1 MGETLSNPALSRA
14 MLARQ
19 LLSKRA
25 KISIED
31 AVERIGGMQ
40 AQLAR
45 APLVGLWTRLEKM
58 KRDDLQRALDDRRVV
73 RATLM
78 RGTLHMV
85 SASDYVAMRGTIQ
98 LALDHAMRGILKERL
113 TEGDAK
119 KVVVIARK
127 FFETPKTMDELRD
140 SGLFT
145 GDIRAQAYAARC
157 LVPLVQLHD
166 GSSRFVLAEKY
177 LKKKIP
183 TAIDK
188 VELVRRYL
196 AAYGPATI
204 ADAQV
209 WSGIVDL
216 KDAFAKLDLVTF
228 GKYFDLAKAPRP
240 GEDAPAPPRFL
251 PEFDSV
257 LLAHKDRRR
266 VIADEH
272 RKAVYLPGLR
282 VAATILVD
290 GVVAGTWSVKRDKKA
305 ATLAVT
311 PFGKLARADKD
322 ALAEE
327 AEALVRFVEPDAKS
341 FDVAFSL
348 TR

>member
-1 MGETLSNPALSRA
+1 
-14 MLARQ
+14 
-19 LLSKRA
+19 
-25 KISIED
+25 
-31 AVERIGGMQ
+31 MQ

-45 APLVGLWTRLEKM
+45 APFVGLWTRLEKM
-58 KRDDLQRALDDRRVV
+58 KREDLVRALDDKRVV
-73 RATLM
+73 RATFN

-85 SASDYVAMRGTIQ
+85 STNDYVALRATIQ
-98 LALDHAMRGILKERL
+98 LALDHGMRAILKERL
-113 TEGDAK
+113 KDGDAK
-119 KVVVIARK
+119 KVVEVARK

-140 SGLFT
+140 SGLFE
-145 GDIRAQAYAARC
+145 GDIRAKTYAARC

-183 TAIDK
+183 TT
-188 VELVRRYL
+188 VNEEELVRRYL

-209 WSGIVDL
+209 WSGIPDL
-216 KDAFAKLDLVTF
+216 KDAFTKLDLVTF
-228 GKYFDLAKAPRP
+228 GKYFDLPKAPRP
-240 GEDAPAPPRFL
+240 DEDAPAPPRFL

-272 RKAVYLPGLR
+272 RKAVYLPALR

-290 GVVAGTWSVKRDKKA
+290 GAVAGSWIVKKEKKS
-305 ATLAVT
+305 ATLVVT
-311 PFGKLARADKD
+311 PFAKLAKAAKD

-327 AEALVRFVEPDAKS
+327 GAALVRFVEPDAGS
-341 FDVAFSL
+341 
-348 TR
+348 

>member
-1 MGETLSNPALSRA
+1 

-19 LLSKRA
+19 LLLKRE
-25 KISIED
+25 KVSIED

-45 APLVGLWTRLEKM
+45 APFVGLWSRLEKM
-58 KRDDLQRALDDRRVV
+58 KREDLQRALDEKRVV

-85 SASDYVAMRGTIQ
+85 SANDYVAMRGTIQ
-98 LALDHAMRGILKERL
+98 LALDHAMRGILKDRL
-113 TEGDAK
+113 KEGDAK
-119 KVVVIARK
+119 KVVDVARK

-140 SGLFT
+140 SGLFD
-145 GDIRAQAYAARC
+145 GDIRAKTYAARC

-177 LKKKIP
+177 LKKKIS
-183 TAIDK
+183 TKIDK
-188 VELVRRYL
+188 EELVRRYL

-209 WSGIVDL
+209 WSGIPDL

-228 GKYFDLAKAPRP
+228 GKYFDLPKAPRP
-240 GEDAPAPPRFL
+240 DDDAPAPPRFL

-272 RKAVYLPGLR
+272 RKAVYLPALR

-290 GVVAGTWSVKRDKKA
+290 GAVAGTWVVKKEKNK
-305 ATLAVT
+305 ATLAIT
-311 PFGKLARADKD
+311 PFGKLAKAVKD

-327 AEALVRFVEPDAKS
+327 GSALVRFMEPDAAS
-341 FDVAFSL
+341 FNVTFGA
-348 TR
+348 

>member
-1 MGETLSNPALSRA
+1 MSETLTNPALSRA

-19 LLSKRA
+19 LLMKRE
-25 KISIED
+25 KLSIED

-45 APLVGLWTRLEKM
+45 APFVGLWTRLEKM
-58 KRDDLQRALDDRRVV
+58 QRDDLQRALDERRVV

-85 SASDYVAMRGTIQ
+85 SANDYVAMRGTIQ
-98 LALDHAMRGILKERL
+98 TALDHAMRGILKDRL
-113 TEGDAK
+113 TEAGAK
-119 KVVVIARK
+119 KVIQIARK
-127 FFETPKTMDELRD
+127 FFESPKTMDELRD
-140 SGLFT
+140 SGLFE

-183 TAIDK
+183 TAIDQAL
-188 VELVRRYL
+188 LVRRYL

-209 WSGIVDL
+209 WSGIPDL

-228 GKYFDLAKAPRP
+228 GKYFDLPKASRP
-240 GEDAPAPPRFL
+240 DADATAPPRFL

-272 RKAVYLPGLR
+272 RKAVYLPALR
-282 VAATILVD
+282 VAATILVG
-290 GVVAGTWSVKRDKKA
+290 GVIAGTWIVKRDKKA
-305 ATLAVT
+305 ATLAIT
-311 PFGKLARADKD
+311 AFGKLARADKD

-327 AEALVRFVEPDAKS
+327 GAALARFVEPDATS
-341 FDVAFSL
+341 HALRFD
-348 TR
+348 